1 MDSVTR
7 THGHTPKTHGHIK
20 DSVHVHINK
29 CVYTPRTASMGL
41 ELGFRLH
48 TKHSVHGL
56 IELLKIEV
64 DELLRL

>member
-1 MDSVTR
+1 MR
-7 THGHTPKTHGHIK
+7 MHGTETY
-20 DSVHVHINK
+20 SM
-29 CVYTPRTASMGL
+29 RMGL

-48 TKHSVHGL
+48 TKDSVHGL

>member
-1 MDSVTR
+1 
-7 THGHTPKTHGHIK
+7 
-20 DSVHVHINK
+20 
-29 CVYTPRTASMGL
+29 MGL